1 MHLSTSFP
9 HSSGARRPQR
19 LDGRTPFRPDPKRL
33 YIAFNKPY
41 EILSQ
46 FTRPEGSDKGTL
58 ALFGF
63 PPGVYPVGR
72 LDYDSEGLL
81 LLSDDPRL
89 NGALLDP
96 SGGHPRT
103 YLSQVE
109 GIPDAGAIEQL
120 RRGVLIEGRRTLPA
134 QARLLDAEP
143 DLPARPVPVRF
154 RKNIPTS
161 WLALTLVEGR
171 NRQVR
176 RMTAAVGHPTLRL
189 LRAAIGE
196 LKLAELGLA
205 PGRWRQ
211 LKHDELLMALQ
222 QPAAAPRSG
231 KPGRGRRQ

>member
-1 MHLSTSFP
+1 MHPSNSFP
-9 HSSGARRPQR
+9 YSNGRGRRGRPES
-19 LDGRTPFRPDPKRL
+19 RTPFRPDPKRR

-46 FTRPEGSDKGTL
+46 FTRAEGSDKGTL

-81 LLSDDPRL
+81 LLSDDARL

-103 YLSQVE
+103 YFSQVE
-109 GIPDAGAIEQL
+109 GVPDTDALEQL
-120 RRGVLIEGRRTLPA
+120 RRGVIIEGRLTLPA
-134 QARLLDAEP
+134 EARLLDGEP
-143 DLPARPVPVRF
+143 DLPPRPVPVRF

-196 LKLAELGLA
+196 LELAALGLA
-205 PGRWRQ
+205 PGSWRD
-211 LKHDELLMALQ
+211 LRHDELLLALQ

-231 KPGRGRRQ
+231 NPGRGRRH